1 MGIEQRKHI
10 RFSLDIPASRYT
22 RSGEAIETVVTQISI
37 GGCLADWDENVYVG
51 DEFRM
56 LLQLPNKNFLPLM
69 CKAIYK
75 FADNGIGA
83 KFIDITLYE
92 QELIAKIIFNTLREH
107 GLPLQVDP
115 FTQPR
120 KMIVNDVP
128 QLSSF
133 RRDKEEMLENI
144 L

>member
-1 MGIEQRKHI
+1 MGIEQRRHV
-10 RFSLDIPASRYT
+10 RFSLDIPAIRY
-22 RSGEAIETVVTQISI
+22 SKQGEAVEAMITQISL
-37 GGCLADWDENVYVG
+37 GGCLAEWDEKIFLG

-56 LLQLPNKNFLPLM
+56 LVQLPNKNYLPLA

-75 FADNGIGA
+75 FPDNGIGTR
-83 KFIDITLYE
+83 FLDLTLFE
-92 QELIAKIIFNTLREH
+92 QELLAQVISHTLKEY

-120 KMIVNDVP
+120 KTMVNDMP
-128 QLSSF
+128 QLTDI
-133 RRDKEEMLENI
+133 RREQDELLENM

>member
-22 RSGEAIETVVTQISI
+22 KSGEAVETIVTQISI

-75 FADNGIGA
+75 FPDNGIGT
-83 KFIDITLYE
+83 KFIDVTLYE
-92 QELIAKIIFNTLREH
+92 QELIAKIIFQTLRDH

-115 FTQPR
+115 FAQPR
-120 KMIVNDVP
+120 KMVVNDVP
-128 QLSSF
+128 QISDF
-133 RRDKEEMLENI
+133 RRDKDDILENI